1 MGFTKKQRREQKK
14 QHFAHINYKRRRKL
28 PPGAKN
34 ERPASVQR
42 QESAMVLVKTSW
54 ADIEGDFHEDFQLI
68 ELAADKDAEQ
78 LRQEILDRLLSQ
90 GREHCQVEFF
100 DPDNVP
106 PGTIPAHARISPGQ
120 PPAGA

>member
-14 QHFAHINYKRRRKL
+14 QRFTHINYKRRRKL
-28 PPGAKN
+28 PSGVKN
-34 ERPASVQR
+34 ERPASAQR
-42 QESAMVLVKTSW
+42 QEFTMVLVKTSW
-54 ADIEGDFHEDFQLI
+54 AGVEGDFHEDFQLV

-78 LRQEILDRLLSQ
+78 FRQELLNRLLSQ
-90 GREHCQVEFF
+90 GRENCQVEFF

-106 PGTIPAHARISPGQ
+106 PGTIPIHARITPGQ